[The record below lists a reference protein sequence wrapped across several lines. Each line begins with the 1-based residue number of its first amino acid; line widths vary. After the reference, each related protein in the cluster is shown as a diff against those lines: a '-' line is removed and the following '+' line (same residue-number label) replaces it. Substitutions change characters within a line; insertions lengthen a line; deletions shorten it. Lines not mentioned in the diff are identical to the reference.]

1 MAGANSNIQITD
13 LDFASVK
20 QNFITFLKS
29 QDTFKDYNFSGSAL
43 STLLDVLTYNTQYNA
58 YYMNMVANEM
68 FLDTAL
74 QRGSVVS
81 HAKLLGY
88 IPQSAVAP
96 TAYVN
101 INVLGANTSA
111 LTLPKYSQFLS
122 QPIDGT
128 VYTFVN
134 TDTKTIS
141 VANNVGTF
149 ADVTLKQGVPV
160 TLTFS
165 YDSGVNTTSAFELP
179 DQNIDTSTLLVQV
192 YTNSYSTE
200 FEVYTNA
207 TNFLELDSE
216 STIYFLQEELSGKYQ
231 ISFGD
236 GVLGKKLNDGSRIV
250 VSYISTNGT
259 AATGA
264 NTFAMMSSI
273 GNYIVTVDP
282 VVAASSGKER
292 ESISSIKYQAPKSF
306 SAQNRA
312 VTKEDY
318 ITLINQN
325 SLGITFDAVNVWGG
339 QENPTPVYGQVY
351 ICLKPTGAYTLTATQ
366 KQKLIKDVI
375 KPISVMTVE
384 PTIVDPDY
392 TYIKIAANVMYDPSR
407 TNYTASQIQLMVKNA
422 IQNFSNST
430 LNTFNSTFSATD
442 LNTAIKN
449 VDNSIITNEISIQL
463 QKKFYPNLVTPTTY
477 KLYYGVPLNKGMFLS
492 GVNSS
497 PAVQFRNPSN
507 LANIIDGVYIEEVPS
522 STGGVE
528 SISIINAGYGYQY
541 APTVTILGD
550 GTGATAE
557 AVITATGVLKSI
569 NVLTAGNNYTSAI
582 ATITPVSN
590 DTTGQL
596 GAAVV
601 NLQGRYGTL
610 RTYYNNTLN
619 VKTVLNNNAGTVDY
633 NEGVVT
639 LNAFGPI
646 QVDNDLGQLSI
657 STNPSTTIVSSSFN
671 RIITVDPFDPNAIV
685 VTVITKT

>member
-13 LDFASVK
+13 LDFASIK
-20 QNFITFLKS
+20 QNFTNFLKS

-58 YYMNMVANEM
+58 YYINMVANEM

-88 IPQSAVAP
+88 MPQSSIAP
-96 TAYVN
+96 TAYANVN
-101 INVLGANTSA
+101 VIGANTSA

-134 TDTKTIS
+134 TDTQTIS

-149 ADVTLKQGVPV
+149 TDVTLKQGVPV
-160 TLTFS
+160 TLTFN
-165 YDSGVNTTSAFELP
+165 YDSGTNTTSSFELP
-179 DQNIDTSTLLVQV
+179 DANIDTTTILVQV
-192 YTNSYSTE
+192 YANSYSTD
-200 FEVYTNA
+200 FTVYTNA
-207 TNFLELDSE
+207 TNYLELNGSSEVYFLEE
-216 STIYFLQEELSGKYQ
+216 QISGKYQ

-236 GVLGKKLNDGSRIV
+236 GVLGKALVDGSRIV
-250 VSYISTNGT
+250 VSYVSTSGT

-264 NTFAMMSSI
+264 NTFALVSSI
-273 GNYIVTVDP
+273 GNYVVTVDP
-282 VVAASSGKER
+282 TQAASSGKER
-292 ESISSIKYQAPKSF
+292 ESIASIKYQAPKSF
-306 SAQNRA
+306 SAQSRA

-325 SLGITFDAVNVWGG
+325 TMGITFDAVNVWGG
-339 QENPTPVYGQVY
+339 QENPTPVYGQVF
-351 ICLKPTGAYTLTATQ
+351 ICLKPTGSYTLTATQ
-366 KQKLIKDVI
+366 KQKLIADVI

-392 TYIKIAANVMYDPSR
+392 TYIKIAANVMYDPSK
-407 TNYTASQIQLMVKNA
+407 TNLTASQLQLMVKNA
-422 IQNFSNST
+422 IQNFSDTS

-442 LNTAIKN
+442 LNAAIKGT
-449 VDNSIITNEISIQL
+449 DNSIITNEISIQL
-463 QKKFYPNLVTPTTY
+463 QKKFYPNLVSPTTY
-477 KLYYGVPLNKGMFLS
+477 KLYYGVQLTKGMFLS
-492 GVNSS
+492 GVSSS
-497 PAVQFRNPSN
+497 PAVQFRNPAN
-507 LANIIDGVYIEEVPS
+507 LANIIDGVYVEEVPS

-528 SISIINAGYGYQY
+528 SISIINAGYGYQF

-557 AVITATGVLKSI
+557 AVITSTGVLKAI
-569 NVLTAGNNYTSAI
+569 NVTNAGNNYTSAI
-582 ATITPVSN
+582 ATITPVVN

-619 VKTVLNNNAGTVDY
+619 VKTVLNNNAGTIDY

-639 LNAFGPI
+639 LDSFGPI
-646 QVDNDLGQLSI
+646 QVDNDLGQLAI
-657 STNPSTTIVSSSFN
+657 TVNPSSTIVSSSFN

-685 VTVITKT
+685 VTVIAKT

>member
-1 MAGANSNIQITD
+1 MAGANSNIQITE
-13 LDFASVK
+13 LDFASIK

-43 STLLDVLTYNTQYNA
+43 STLLDVMTYNTQYNA
-58 YYMNMVANEM
+58 YYLNMVANEM
-68 FLDTAL
+68 FMDTAL

-81 HAKLLGY
+81 HAKLMGY
-88 IPQSAVAP
+88 VPQSSIAP
-96 TAYVN
+96 TAIANVN
-101 INVLGANTSA
+101 VIGANTSA
-111 LTLPKYSQFLS
+111 LTLPRYSQFVS
-122 QPIDGT
+122 QPINGT
-128 VYTFVN
+128 SYTFVN
-134 TDTKTIS
+134 TDTQTIT

-149 ADVTLKQGVPV
+149 TDVTLKQGTPV
-160 TLTFS
+160 TLTFTYS
-165 YDSGVNTTSAFELP
+165 STGNPSSSFQLP
-179 DQNIDTSTLLVQV
+179 DVNIDTTSLLVQV
-192 YTNSYSTE
+192 YPNGYSTE
-200 FEVYTNA
+200 FSVYTNA
-207 TNFLELDSE
+207 TNYLELNGS
-216 STIYFLQEELSGKYQ
+216 STVYFLQEQVSGYYQ

-236 GVLGKKLNDGSRIV
+236 GVLGKSLIDGSRIV
-250 VSYISTNGT
+250 VSYISTSGT

-264 NTFAMMSSI
+264 NTFALISSI
-273 GNYIVTVDP
+273 GNYVVTVDP
-282 VVAASSGKER
+282 SLAATNGKER
-292 ESISSIKYQAPKSF
+292 ESITSIKYQAPKSF

-325 SLGITFDAVNVWGG
+325 NLGITFDAVNVWGG
-339 QENPTPVYGQVY
+339 QENPTPVYGQVF
-351 ICLKPTGAYTLTATQ
+351 ICLKPTGSYTLTTTQ
-366 KQKLIKDVI
+366 KQRLIKDVI

-392 TYIKIAANVMYDPSR
+392 TYIKINANVMYDPSK
-407 TNYTASQIQLMVKNA
+407 TNLTASQLQLIVKNA
-422 IQNFSNST
+422 IQSFADST

-442 LNTAIKN
+442 LNAAIKN
-449 VDNSIITNEISIQL
+449 ADNSIVTNEISIQL
-463 QKKFYPNLVTPTTY
+463 QKKFYPNLVSPTTY
-477 KLYYGVPLNKGMFLS
+477 KLYYGVPLTKGMFLS
-492 GVNSS
+492 GINSS

-507 LANIIDGVYIEEVPS
+507 LANIIDGVYVEEVPS

-528 SISIINAGYGYQY
+528 SVSIINPGYGYQS

-569 NVLTAGNNYTSAI
+569 NVTNAGNNYTSAI
-582 ATITPVSN
+582 ATITPVTN

-596 GAAVV
+596 GSAVV

-619 VKTVLNNNAGTVDY
+619 VKTVLNNNAGTIDY

-639 LNAFGPI
+639 LDSFGPI
-646 QVDNDLGQLSI
+646 EVDNDLGQLAI
-657 STNPSTTIVSSSFN
+657 TANPSTTIVSSSFN

-685 VTVITKT
+685 VTVIAKT